1 MATTTDTAPR
11 QANWQKNSPGYQTML
26 VFLLALNF
34 GIVFFDRQALNVL
47 IPVGVEQDLRLT
59 GTQIG
64 LLAGGLSFSWAIAAF
79 FVGKLSDSLGKRKV
93 LLVIATIAFSLC
105 SFLSGLATSFVFL
118 FAARLLMGAA
128 EGGVMPISHAM
139 VASEVDPKR
148 RGLAQGV
155 AQNLGSNLLGS
166 FLAPV
171 VLVWFATQFSWREA
185 FYLAAVPGLISA
197 AMIWFMLR
205 EPEPSE
211 EQRSGESKLTLRIVI
226 WDLIQIFFLWIIIVF
241 AGVWILVKRLGRKDE
256 HPTHSKAV
264 ITTLDALKVPNL
276 WICSVVGILMVA
288 HFVTTWAFMPLY
300 LTQVKGYDPTTMSWI
315 MGSLGIAAAIYSFTI
330 AGLSDYIGRKPVMV
344 WLPLLAV
351 LGPLGAMYWDGGAI
365 GLAAIFFLGWAVN
378 GIFPIFMATIPSET
392 FKPRHHATVLGVA
405 MGSCEVL
412 GGVFGPII
420 GGALN
425 DAYGMDSFLWL
436 LIGLSIVSGF
446 VAMGLK
452 ETAPAVLAKRGLP
465 SVAS

>member
-1 MATTTDTAPR
+1 M
-11 QANWQKNSPGYQTML
+11 KNSPAYQTLL

-34 GIVFFDRQALNVL
+34 GIVFFDRQALNAL
-47 IPVGVEQDLRLT
+47 MPFVEPELQLSQ
-59 GTQIG
+59 TQIG
-64 LLAGGLSFSWAIAAF
+64 LLASGLSFSWAIAAF
-79 FVGKLSDSLGKRKV
+79 FVGRLSDSLGKRKL

-105 SFLSGLATSFVFL
+105 SFLSGIATSFVFL

-171 VLVWFATQFSWREA
+171 VLVAFATAFSWREA
-185 FYLAAVPGLISA
+185 FYLAAVPGLLSA
-197 AMIWFMLR
+197 ALIWFMLE
-205 EPEPSE
+205 EPEKPAETAE
-211 EQRSGESKLTLRIVI
+211 EEKAGSGNY
-226 WDLIQIFFLWIIIVF
+226 F
-241 AGVWILVKRLGRKDE
+241 ADV
-256 HPTHSKAV
+256 AA
-264 ITTLDALKVPNL
+264 ALQVRNM
-276 WICSVVGILMVA
+276 WICVVVGVLMVA

-300 LTQVKGYDPTTMSWI
+300 LTEVKGYDPSTMSWI

-330 AGLSDYIGRKPVMV
+330 AGLSDVIGRKPVMV

-351 LGPLGAMYWDGGAI
+351 LGPLGAMYYEGGAF
-365 GLAAIFFLGWAVN
+365 GLAAIFFVGWAVN
-378 GIFPIFMATIPSET
+378 GVFPIFMATIPSET
-392 FKPRHHATVLGVA
+392 FKPVHHATVLGLA

-425 DAYGMDSFLWL
+425 DTFGMDSFLWL

-452 ETAPAVLAKRGLP
+452 ETAPAVLARKGL
-465 SVAS
+465 VAETV

>member
-1 MATTTDTAPR
+1 MATSATDDQP
-11 QANWQKNSPGYQTML
+11 QGNWLTNSPAYQTLL

-34 GIVFFDRQALNVL
+34 GIVFFDRQALNALMPFVQ
-47 IPVGVEQDLRLT
+47 PDLALSQ
-59 GTQIG
+59 TQIG
-64 LLAGGLSFSWAIAAF
+64 LLASGLSFSWAIAAF
-79 FVGKLSDSLGKRKV
+79 FVGRLSDSLGKRKI
-93 LLVIATIAFSLC
+93 LLVISTVAFSLC
-105 SFLSGLATSFVFL
+105 SFLSGIATSFLFL

-185 FYLAAVPGLISA
+185 FYLAALPGLISA

-205 EPEPSE
+205 EPDMPKREPKPKTASSNAITDYIAE
-211 EQRSGESKLTLRIVI
+211 IGRAMKVRNM
-226 WDLIQIFFLWIIIVF
+226 WI
-241 AGVWILVKRLGRKDE
+241 
-256 HPTHSKAV
+256 
-264 ITTLDALKVPNL
+264 
-276 WICSVVGILMVA
+276 SVVVGTLMVG

-300 LTQVKGYDPTTMSWI
+300 LTEVKGYEPETMSWI
-315 MGSLGIAAAIYSFTI
+315 MGSLGIAAAIYSFTV
-330 AGLSDYIGRKPVMV
+330 AGISDVIGRKPVMV
-344 WLPLLAV
+344 ALPLLAV
-351 LGPLGAMYWDGGAI
+351 IGPLGAMYWEGGAF
-365 GLAAIFFLGWAVN
+365 GLAAIFFIGWAVN
-378 GIFPIFMATIPSET
+378 GVFPIFMATIPSET
-392 FKPRHHATVLGVA
+392 FKPIHHATVLGLA

-425 DAYGMDSFLWL
+425 DAFGLDSFLWL
-436 LIGLSIVSGF
+436 LIGLSLVSG
-446 VAMGLK
+446 VIAMGLH
-452 ETAPAVLAKRGLP
+452 ETAPAALRKKGLTYTP
-465 SVAS
+465 V